1 MKYGL
6 YYNKEKIG
14 DVLIIIFNSNQIPN
28 FVKTTEN
35 CKVLYKNDEL
45 VGINILNISKILKI
59 KSHGYLPLINK
70 EVLNVINSILIN
82 NGLEAL
88 PYQGKSG
95 FVVSQI
101 IDMEEHPESDHL
113 HICKVDCG
121 NDNFLQIVCGAYNAK
136 VGMKV
141 VCALPYTFMP
151 NGQQIIPSKLLG
163 IESNGMLCSGR
174 ELNLDGYDNVRGL
187 LELDDTYKIGSDFW
201 GE

>member
-88 PYQGKSG
+88 PYQEKSG

>member
-1 MKYGL
+1 MLARMWNKYG
-6 YYNKEKIG
+6 G
-14 DVLIIIFNSNQIPN
+14 
-28 FVKTTEN
+28 
-35 CKVLYKNDEL
+35 C
-45 VGINILNISKILKI
+45 SKILKI
-59 KSHGYLPLINK
+59 KSHGFLPLINK
-70 EVLNVINSILIN
+70 EVLDVINSILLN

-88 PYQGKSG
+88 PYQNESG
-95 FVVSQI
+95 FVVAKI

-121 NDNFLQIVCGAYNAK
+121 NNNILQIVCGAYNAK

-141 VCALPYTFMP
+141 VCALPYAFMP

-174 ELNLDGYDNVRGL
+174 ELNLSGYDNVRGL
-187 LELDDTYKIGSDFW
+187 LELDETYKIGNDFW

>member
-14 DVLIIIFNSNQIPN
+14 DVLIIIFKSNEIAN
-28 FVKTTEN
+28 FIKTTEN
-35 CKVLYKNDEL
+35 CRVLYRNNEL

-59 KSHGYLPLINK
+59 KSHGFLPLINK
-70 EVLNVINSILIN
+70 EVLDVINSILLN

-88 PYQGKSG
+88 PYQNESG
-95 FVVSQI
+95 FVVAKI

-121 NDNFLQIVCGAYNAK
+121 NNNILQIVCGAYNAK

-141 VCALPYTFMP
+141 VCALPYAFMP

-174 ELNLDGYDNVRGL
+174 ELNLSGYDNVRGL
-187 LELDDTYKIGSDFW
+187 LELDETYKIGNDFW